1 MKINEYNNPKNSLI
15 LFGLEDKLDFLIK
28 LYNAN
33 KFPRVLMVTGKKG
46 IGKFT
51 LINHFLTYI
60 YDKKNYDLENKSIN
74 NQTNF
79 YKQYTSNVFPN
90 IIHLSGGEFKNIKVN
105 DIRELKSKILKSTIL
120 QKQRFIILDDIELF
134 NTNSL
139 NALLKIIEEPTINNY
154 FILINNKSRTLINT
168 ITSRALEVKISLKN
182 KNRMNIIQN
191 LIKDNKF
198 DVFIDY
204 KNSNLTPGNFII
216 FNKICEVNKINIDE
230 NFTLNLNKL
239 LNLYKKNKD
248 INLINMII
256 YLTNIFFYNLQNQNK
271 SKIEKINQNK
281 NFVIDNINKFIKYN
295 INQTSLLNALSS
307 KLSYE

>member
-1 MKINEYNNPKNSLI
+1 MKINKYNNPKNSLI
-15 LFGLEDKLDFLIK
+15 LFGLEDKLDFLVK

-51 LINHFLTYI
+51 LINHFLNYI

-139 NALLKIIEEPTINNY
+139 NALLKIIEEPTPNNY
-154 FILINNKSRTLINT
+154 FILINNKTKPLIKTIHSR
-168 ITSRALEVKISLKN
+168 SLEIKILLKN
-182 KNRMNIIQN
+182 EKRIKIIEF
-191 LIKDNKF
+191 LIKKNNL
-198 DVFIDY
+198 DVFINFNLLD
-204 KNSNLTPGNFII
+204 LTPGNFLL
-216 FNKICEVNKINIDE
+216 FNKICEDNKIDIEGDY
-230 NFTLNLNKL
+230 LKNLKL
-239 LNLYKKNKD
+239 LLSVYKKNKD
-248 INLINMII
+248 ANLINMILF
-256 YLTNIFFYNLQNQNK
+256 LTDYHFYIHEAKRKNNLEKTINDK
-271 SKIEKINQNK
+271 S
-281 NFVIDNINKFIKYN
+281 FVIKNINEFIKFN
-295 INQTSLLNALSS
+295 LNQTSLINSINNRLSNG
-307 KLSYE
+307 

>member
-1 MKINEYNNPKNSLI
+1 MTFKINNNFENSLI
-15 LFGLEDKLDFLIK
+15 LYELKKELNFFIDIYDLK
-28 LYNAN
+28 
-33 KFPRVLMVTGKKG
+33 KFPKVLMLSGNKG

-51 LINHFLTYI
+51 IVRHFLSYV
-60 YDKKNYDLENKSIN
+60 YDKNNYDAEKNCISNKS
-74 NQTNF
+74 TF
-79 YKQYTSNVFPN
+79 YKTASLNK
-90 IIHLSGGEFKNIKVN
+90 E
-105 DIRELKSKILKSTIL
+105 
-120 QKQRFIILDDIELF
+120 RFIVLDDIELF

>member
-1 MKINEYNNPKNSLI
+1 MTFKINNNFENSLI
-15 LFGLEDKLDFLIK
+15 LYELKKELNFFIDIYDLK
-28 LYNAN
+28 
-33 KFPRVLMVTGKKG
+33 KFPKVLMLSGNKG

-51 LINHFLTYI
+51 IVRHFLSYV
-60 YDKKNYDLENKSIN
+60 YDKNNYDAEKNSISNKS
-74 NQTNF
+74 TF
-79 YKQYTSNVFPN
+79 YKQFSQNIFPN
-90 IIHLSGGEFKNIKVN
+90 IVYLSGNDFLKIKID
-105 DIRELKSKILKSTIL
+105 DIRDLKSNILKTASL
-120 QKQRFIILDDIELF
+120 NKERFIVLDDIELF